1 MVSIVSFDAAGS
13 NKTGDAER
21 PPARLG
27 LLVIGG
33 ANEPGAKTV
42 IIGLGNETHWSV
54 RDYAK
59 KLDIAIIV
67 FTVVTVI
74 CLGCQIYKEVKR

>member
-1 MVSIVSFDAAGS
+1 MVRIVSFDAAGS

-21 PPARLG
+21 APAR

-42 IIGLGNETHWSV
+42 IIGFGNETHSFV